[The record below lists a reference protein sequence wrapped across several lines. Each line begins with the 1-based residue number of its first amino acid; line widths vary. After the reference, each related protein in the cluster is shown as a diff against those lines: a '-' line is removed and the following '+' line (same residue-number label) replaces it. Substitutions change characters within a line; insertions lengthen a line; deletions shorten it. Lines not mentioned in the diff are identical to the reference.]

1 MIVRTNRRTSRLDA
15 CFSDRCLVLKH
26 RTGIS
31 FTLSLGLSWIPC
43 RWTRSPKGLACS
55 SFTGCYP
62 QISRNRHPD
71 REYMPHSNV
80 YPNMPH
86 QHCAWG
92 QFLRLH
98 TQFAVVKCSCYLS
111 FSHCLVFRCPFY
123 PHSSYV
129 VNYPFSMIFYCKS
142 IHFHHKSISS
152 PAILKVC
159 PASQRPGAGTWL
171 PATDRGAANR
181 QRGRLQQVQD
191 RLGERH
197 PGAQPRWFSHI
208 LTRDH

>member
-1 MIVRTNRRTSRLDA
+1 MFQGNLSVRRFGILARAKLLLYPYSFCFGHWGAHGGATSSFHEFPNHVIVRTNRRTSRLDA

-43 RWTRSPKGLACS
+43 RWIRSPKGLACS

-71 REYMPHSNV
+71 GEYMPHSNV

-111 FSHCLVFRCPFY
+111 QFLPLFSV
-123 PHSSYV
+123 
-129 VNYPFSMIFYCKS
+129 
-142 IHFHHKSISS
+142 
-152 PAILKVC
+152 
-159 PASQRPGAGTWL
+159 
-171 PATDRGAANR
+171 
-181 QRGRLQQVQD
+181 
-191 RLGERH
+191 
-197 PGAQPRWFSHI
+197 
-208 LTRDH
+208 